1 MVSKRNF
8 LTITIIMAITFFLF
22 QFLNIAKERWNDYE
36 VNSYVSDTEELSG
49 ESTAYQP
56 DENTIVYVG
65 KSQNDPVGNVVA
77 NWTY

>member
-49 ESTAYQP
+49 
-56 DENTIVYVG
+56 
-65 KSQNDPVGNVVA
+65 
-77 NWTY
+77 